1 MKATPSERRA
11 ILIMMIVFF
20 ALLGLIVEKE
30 RVAPEEKKEIT
41 KPRTIK
47 FPVDINKAE
56 ITALE
61 ALPGIGRKKAE
72 EIVLFRNTNGPFEK
86 PEDIMKVSGI
96 GKSTFDKIKDKIIVR
111 ESSGISKTKE
121 NHKEKMIDINTASL
135 EDLMG
140 LPYIGKVKAENIL
153 EYRAKHGPFQ
163 NVEDILKVPGIGP
176 KTFERIKDKIFV
188 GGGE

>member
-30 RVAPEEKKEIT
+30 RVTPEEKKEIT

-72 EIVLFRNTNGPFEK
+72 EIILFRKTNGPFEK

-96 GKSTFDKIKDKIIVR
+96 GKSTFDKIKDKIIVG
-111 ESSGISKTKE
+111 ESSGTSKTKE